1 MTLETL
7 RVGGHRG
14 HSAGAPEN
22 TFAAF
27 RKAFDHG
34 GPLTTCETD
43 LNMTADGEL
52 VLIHDKTVDRTTD
65 GHGIVQTM
73 TSADL
78 SKLDAGSW
86 FSPEFAGERVPSLR
100 EALELGRELGILYQ
114 LELKIYDRNEVV
126 IPKLRAL
133 IDEMDCADL
142 LQFSSFDFVQLK
154 AVKEAIPEVPTVGL
168 MHSRLID
175 PAALARQARLDAMN
189 IEIYHFASG
198 ESRQLHDEGIAV
210 FTYLPG
216 GHHEKMMTY
225 GVDVEAQ
232 IVQWVREGELDQ
244 LMGDDVAQMARL
256 RDRAR
261 G

>member
-1 MTLETL
+1 M
-7 RVGGHRG
+7 
-14 HSAGAPEN
+14 
-22 TFAAF
+22 
-27 RKAFDHG
+27 
-34 GPLTTCETD
+34 
-43 LNMTADGEL
+43 
-52 VLIHDKTVDRTTD
+52 HDKTVDRTTD

-73 TSADL
+73 TYADL

-86 FSPEFAGERVPSLR
+86 FAPEFASERVPLLR
-100 EALELGRELGILYQ
+100 EALELGRELGLLYQ
-114 LELKIYDRNEVV
+114 LELKIYDRNEVI

-133 IDEMDCADL
+133 IEEMDCADL

-175 PAALARQARLDAMN
+175 PAALARQAKLDAMN

-210 FTYLPG
+210 FTYLPS
-216 GHHEKMMTY
+216 GHHEKMMKY

-256 RDRAR
+256 RNRAR